1 MLCANMCVQWNY
13 TYHPCVCITPHM
25 NNICYFFLPI
35 IPNDVNKVTFV
46 EISLTLRRNV
56 RDHISLTETQ

>member
-1 MLCANMCVQWNY
+1 
-13 TYHPCVCITPHM
+13 M

-35 IPNDVNKVTFV
+35 IPNDINKVTFV